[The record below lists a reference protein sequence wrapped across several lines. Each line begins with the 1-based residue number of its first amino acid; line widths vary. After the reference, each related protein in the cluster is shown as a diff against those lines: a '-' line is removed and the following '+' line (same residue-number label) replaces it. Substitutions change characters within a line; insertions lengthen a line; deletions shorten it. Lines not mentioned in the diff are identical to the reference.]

1 MIFTVYII
9 HCGMRAHHL
18 FKRYYELLAKRAYF
32 MSMSDEG
39 IENYGKAM
47 QNLCDDV
54 LQLLSQQGYDIASS
68 YKSLFHYRK
77 LTSRML
83 EVKSIMPQSRSIAIN
98 QIYTDLLIDIPSI
111 LSFIKTLSEK
121 ELLNDGD

>member
-1 MIFTVYII
+1 
-9 HCGMRAHHL
+9 MRAHQL

-32 MSMSDEG
+32 MSMTDEG

-47 QNLCDDV
+47 ENLCDDV
-54 LQLLSQQGYDIASS
+54 LQLLSQQGFDIASS
-68 YKSLFHYRK
+68 YKTLFHYRK

-83 EVKSIMPQSRSIAIN
+83 EVKSIMPPSRSIAIN

-111 LSFIKTLSEK
+111 LPFIKDLSEK
-121 ELLNDGD
+121 EVSSEGDRISGT